1 MNGNEMHEEQIS
13 KERRAIIIFLAVV
26 AAYFAVCGIIYAL
39 TDINERNAYVIA
51 EPLPTE
57 ADAVPEEEK
66 INLNTATLDDFKTLK
81 GIGDITAQKIIEYRE
96 KYGDFL
102 TLDELTEV
110 DGIGEATLKKL
121 LPYITI

>member
-1 MNGNEMHEEQIS
+1 MNENEMHEEQIS
-13 KERRAIIIFLAVV
+13 KERRAIIFFLAVV

-39 TDINERNAYVIA
+39 TDINEQNAYVIA
-51 EPLPTE
+51 EPLPTK

-81 GIGDITAQKIIEYRE
+81 GIGDVTAQKIIEYRE